1 MRLEESEDI
10 ISSYH
15 HIILYTLSSV
25 GSVSLKFFL
34 KVQKSRKKKIWSA
47 NAGRCQKRLDRNFKS
62 KQTLVG
68 ENSTVCMM
76 PFRVDLLTF
85 TTLQEYT
92 AINTENIYGSLLK
105 ANADFQI
112 AYGIEDIL
120 VQI

>member
-1 MRLEESEDI
+1 
-10 ISSYH
+10 
-15 HIILYTLSSV
+15 
-25 GSVSLKFFL
+25 
-34 KVQKSRKKKIWSA
+34 
-47 NAGRCQKRLDRNFKS
+47 
-62 KQTLVG
+62 
-68 ENSTVCMM
+68 MM